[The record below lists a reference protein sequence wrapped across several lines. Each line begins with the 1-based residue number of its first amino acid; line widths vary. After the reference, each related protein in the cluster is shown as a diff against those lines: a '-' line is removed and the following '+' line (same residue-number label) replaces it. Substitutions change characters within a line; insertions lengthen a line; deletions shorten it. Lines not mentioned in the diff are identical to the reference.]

1 MTLWSFGHSGLPIER
16 YNGSYVLG
24 RVNLRTGI
32 GNPLL
37 SDASFSDP
45 MTAAM
50 SFIGIDSSAIGLDV
64 VLLDHRAPE
73 LHLAP
78 VGAAH
83 QQRGCLFLRQLL
95 SDDVA
100 QRRAQVL
107 WDTE

>member
-50 SFIGIDSSAIGLDV
+50 SFTGIDSSAIGLDV

-73 LHLAP
+73 LHLARQELALHI
-78 VGAAH
+78 GAAD
-83 QQRGCLFLRQLL
+83 QQRECLF
-95 SDDVA
+95 
-100 QRRAQVL
+100 
-107 WDTE
+107 

>member
-1 MTLWSFGHSGLPIER
+1 
-16 YNGSYVLG
+16 
-24 RVNLRTGI
+24 
-32 GNPLL
+32 
-37 SDASFSDP
+37 

-64 VLLDHRAPE
+64 VLLDHRASE
-73 LHLAP
+73 LHLARQVLALH
-78 VGAAH
+78 VGGAD
-83 QQRGCLFLRQLL
+83 QQRECLFLKQLL